1 MIQSLS
7 DQELARYVSLQLSNF
22 FPDGSPSF
30 EELILSLS
38 DQVND
43 RLEKCFNGLVNRYF
57 SHEGIARFDH
67 LHSEQYGMYL
77 YVLGNEA
84 WKSGPDGGRLATKTY
99 LLNKALHGFDV
110 FYEITLPPVFWLAHP
125 LGTVLGR
132 AEYGNYFAV
141 MQGCTVGNKAGVYPK
156 FGERVLLSSHS
167 SVVGNCR
174 IGNDV
179 CIGAGALLIDI
190 DVPDGSTVVGR
201 GSDVRIFAKRAH
213 VLDAIFRA
221 AP

>member
-7 DQELARYVSLQLSNF
+7 NQDLARYVNLQLSTF
-22 FPDGSPSF
+22 FPDGASSS

-38 DQVND
+38 ERVNE
-43 RLEKCFNGLVNRYF
+43 RLEHCFNGLVNRYF
-57 SHEGIARFDH
+57 SQDGEARFDH

-77 YVLGNEA
+77 YLLGNEA
-84 WKSGPDGGRLATKTY
+84 WRSSPEGAKLATKTY
-99 LLNKALHGFDV
+99 LLNKALHGFDAY
-110 FYEITLPPVFWLAHP
+110 YEITLPPIFWLAHP

-132 AEYGNYFAV
+132 ADYGNYFAV
-141 MQGCTVGNKAGVYPK
+141 MQGCTVGNKSGFYPK

-167 SVVGNCR
+167 SVIGDCR

-201 GSDVRIFAKRAH
+201 GSDVRILAKRAN

-221 AP
+221 TP